1 MANNTIYP
9 YGTNGELP
17 TSIGIIND
25 LNTGGADKALSAEQ
39 GKILNNRLTTLE
51 KADYTFETRFTTTCE
66 VAPTQQTKW
75 SSVALS
81 TTVTSAVYNDN
92 CVLYL
97 PSTYTKSGTPTKLII
112 FCKQGSSKIGVS
124 SSEDWEQK
132 TKGRSP
138 ILALP
143 FMPYLIS
150 IGYAILG
157 VDGEPDEWLEAI
169 NLGDNIGSSSADD
182 NEADFGAYGN
192 YVAVQSVCR
201 AYDYVIKH
209 FNIDTEGC
217 FIFGYSQG
225 GMLVQNVV
233 DLTPIPILAAAE
245 FSPSCSYH
253 FHQWDNSRSPADL
266 GNVTGVTYKAR
277 LIISR
282 MYGFGAS
289 VTENSQLVDMTWDT
303 IKDKLIGYDPFTRNV
318 VNPFTQF
325 TDVSGGRYAFSS
337 GVSVSDVDMVKYS
350 RCPLKVWCGSNDTI
364 LGVDVMK
371 TYVKA
376 IKNGGGVADIVI
388 FSSGGHSFFSSQSNA
403 GSCVV
408 NGTTYNYKPVALDLA
423 TWFRNFGGY

>member
-1 MANNTIYP
+1 MPNITIYP
-9 YGTNGELP
+9 FGVGGQLP
-17 TSIGIIND
+17 ASIGVIND
-25 LNTGGADKALSAEQ
+25 LTTGGADKALSAEQ
-39 GKILNNRLTTLE
+39 GKVLNNRLTPLE
-51 KADYTFETRFTTTCE
+51 KADYTFETRFTTSCE

-81 TTVTSAVYNDN
+81 TTGTSATYTDN

-112 FCKQGSSKIGVS
+112 FCKQGSSKFGANS
-124 SSEDWEQK
+124 SNDWEQK

-138 ILALP
+138 ILSLP

-253 FHQWDNSRSPADL
+253 FHQWDNSRSPSDL
-266 GNVTGVTYKAR
+266 GDVTGVTYKAR
-277 LIISR
+277 LIMSR
-282 MYGFGAS
+282 MFGFGDN
-289 VTENSQLVDMTWDT
+289 VTDNSQLVSMTWDT
-303 IKDKLIGYDPFTRNV
+303 IKDNLIGYDPYTRNIE
-318 VNPFTQF
+318 NEFTNF
-325 TDVSGGRYAFSS
+325 TNNGSGFYSFSA
-337 GVSVSDVDMVKYS
+337 GYSVSNVTMVKRM
-350 RCPLKVWCGSNDTI
+350 RCPLKVWCANNDAT
-364 LGVDVMK
+364 LGPDVTK
-371 TYVKA
+371 AFVKA

-388 FSSGGHSFFSSQSNA
+388 FSSGGHSFFSSQTNA

-408 NGTTYNYKPVALDLA
+408 NGTTYNYKPVAIDLA

>member
-25 LNTGGADKALSAEQ
+25 LTTGGADKALSAEQ
-39 GKILNNRLTTLE
+39 GKVLNQRITQKN
-51 KADYTFETRFTTTCE
+51 DYVFETRFQTACE

-81 TTVTSAVYNDN
+81 TSVTSAVYNDN

-124 SSEDWEQK
+124 LSDDWEQK
-132 TKGRSP
+132 TRGRSP

-169 NLGDNIGSSSADD
+169 NLGDNIGSATKDD
-182 NEADFGAYGN
+182 NEADFATYGN
-192 YVAVQSVCR
+192 FVAVQSVCR

-217 FIFGYSQG
+217 YIFGYSNG
-225 GMLVQNVV
+225 CLLVQNVV

-245 FSPSCSYH
+245 FSPSCSVHY
-253 FHQWDNSRSPADL
+253 HQWDNSRTAADL

-289 VTENSQLVDMTWDT
+289 ITDNSEIVAMTWDT